1 MVHGFRSESY
11 FCKTLIK
18 RSFKSC
24 PPRLP
29 RSLLAPFCR
38 VYSLTLF
45 NCLASAERPQWDE
58 LFSEVAFLFSC
69 NFVFMKKFSKFQHIL
84 YFLVWL
90 LDQFLLK
97 IKFHKNKPP
106 ERIPT
111 HCVEA
116 FVWYSIPLVLLG
128 SAALSGQYFKGSGF
142 KWHFGALFYG
152 PLYGCWKGYKG
163 LVTARTRGT
172 YYSSSS
178 SCCRALRSKFPN
190 IGIKWQGNFAF

>member
-1 MVHGFRSESY
+1 MCRKQVVDDGAHGFRSESY

-45 NCLASAERPQWDE
+45 NCLASAERPQWDQIIFE
-58 LFSEVAFLFSC
+58 EASVLCACEKYQQILALFWWSILIFFVANTILFVY
-69 NFVFMKKFSKFQHIL
+69 NVF
-84 YFLVWL
+84 
-90 LDQFLLK
+90 QFMGN
-97 IKFHKNKPP
+97 KNKKNSPR
-106 ERIPT
+106 ERKQT
-111 HCVEA
+111 HFVEA
-116 FVWYSIPLVLLG
+116 FVWYSILLLLLG

-172 YYSSSS
+172 
-178 SCCRALRSKFPN
+178 
-190 IGIKWQGNFAF
+190 

>member
-1 MVHGFRSESY
+1 MLFFKRRNVQQVVDDGAHGFRSESY

-45 NCLASAERPQWDE
+45 NCLASVERSQE
-58 LFSEVAFLFSC
+58 NEIFSEGAFLFSC
-69 NFVFMKKFSKFQHIL
+69 HFVAHIS

-90 LDQFLLK
+90 FDQFLLK

-116 FVWYSIPLVLLG
+116 FVWYSILLLLLG

-172 YYSSSS
+172 
-178 SCCRALRSKFPN
+178 
-190 IGIKWQGNFAF
+190 